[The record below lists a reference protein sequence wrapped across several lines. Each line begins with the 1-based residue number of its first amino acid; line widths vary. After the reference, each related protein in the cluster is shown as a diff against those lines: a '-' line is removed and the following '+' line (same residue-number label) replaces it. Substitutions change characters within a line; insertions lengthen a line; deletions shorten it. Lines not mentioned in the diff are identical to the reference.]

1 MRRII
6 LTIAIAG
13 LLALL
18 LSLVWLKKAPS
29 PLSVASS
36 EPPKPPTALAAPGRV
51 EGREETIPLGA
62 SADGVVKEVRVTA
75 GQQVRKGDLL
85 AVIDCDEI
93 SPQIDVAR
101 AQADSAREARVRL
114 LRGRRDEERKAAAQ
128 SADAAKAVLAEAQEH
143 FRRFDALHQ
152 KEEISREAFEQ
163 ARRDLEVAQ
172 ANYEKAVDERDL
184 VNAEPLPEE
193 IARANAEVSAA
204 EKNVNV
210 AVNRLEKCNVRA
222 PISGTILEIK
232 TKVGESYST
241 LLPRPLFSLADESV
255 RHVRAEVDE
264 RDISK
269 VRLGQTSIIT
279 ADGFPGQR
287 FKGQVIQI
295 SHAMKPKSILSDD
308 PSQKIDRDVLEVTI
322 ELKDSKEV
330 LPVGL
335 RVTAQMIAAT
345 EQRPSAFG
353 DVSEDSSPA
362 PVNPMQETI
371 PASGPR
377 APTHLAGF
385 VLQVAAMTRRENA
398 DALSA
403 ILRKESFPAFVR
415 ARDGDPFYRVDVGPY
430 ADAADA
436 RAAKDKLKGGGFGT
450 VIERQFPAATH

>member
-1 MRRII
+1 
-6 LTIAIAG
+6 
-13 LLALL
+13 
-18 LSLVWLKKAPS
+18 
-29 PLSVASS
+29 
-36 EPPKPPTALAAPGRV
+36 
-51 EGREETIPLGA
+51 LGA

-114 LRGRRDEERKAAAQ
+114 LRGHRDEERKAAAQ
-128 SADAAKAVLAEAQEH
+128 SADAAKAVLAEAQNTSGVSTPYSK
-143 FRRFDALHQ
+143 RGD
-152 KEEISREAFEQ
+152 ISRGVEQ

-193 IARANAEVSAA
+193 IARANAEVSAG

-269 VRLGQTSIIT
+269 VRLGQTTIIT
-279 ADGFPGQR
+279 RMDSPG
-287 FKGQVIQI
+287 
-295 SHAMKPKSILSDD
+295 
-308 PSQKIDRDVLEVTI
+308 RD
-322 ELKDSKEV
+322 
-330 LPVGL
+330 
-335 RVTAQMIAAT
+335 
-345 EQRPSAFG
+345 
-353 DVSEDSSPA
+353 
-362 PVNPMQETI
+362 
-371 PASGPR
+371 
-377 APTHLAGF
+377 
-385 VLQVAAMTRRENA
+385 
-398 DALSA
+398 
-403 ILRKESFPAFVR
+403 
-415 ARDGDPFYRVDVGPY
+415 
-430 ADAADA
+430 
-436 RAAKDKLKGGGFGT
+436 LKG
-450 VIERQFPAATH
+450 R